1 MTRARTSA
9 GVLAY
14 RVLDG
19 LLEVLLVHPGG
30 PFWASKDAGAW
41 SIPKGEFDAGED
53 AFAAAK
59 REFEEETGVAIDG
72 AFVALPPC
80 KLRGGKTV
88 HAWAVEADLDVAQLR
103 SNTFEIAW
111 PPRSGRMAS
120 FPEVDRYG
128 YFTLAEAAAKINA
141 GQRPLLDAL
150 PAAVMTQRPSAP
162 PRK

>member
-1 MTRARTSA
+1 MTHARTSA

-14 RVLDG
+14 RMRDG
-19 LLEVLLVHPGG
+19 ALEVLLVHPGG
-30 PFWASKDAGAW
+30 PFWATKDAGAW

-59 REFEEETGVAIDG
+59 REFEEETGAAIDG

-80 KLRGGKTV
+80 KLRSGKAV
-88 HAWAVEADLDVAQLR
+88 LAWAVEADLDVALLR

-111 PPRSGRMAS
+111 PPRSARMAS

-128 YFTLAEAAAKINA
+128 YFTLDEAAVKINA

-150 PAAVMTQRPSAP
+150 RQAVMMQRPSSR
-162 PRK
+162 PRT

>member
-14 RVLDG
+14 RVRDG
-19 LLEVLLVHPGG
+19 VLEVLLVHPGG
-30 PFWASKDAGAW
+30 PFWTNKDAGAW
-41 SIPKGEFDAGED
+41 SIPKGEFDADED
-53 AFAAAK
+53 ALAAAK
-59 REFEEETGVAIDG
+59 REFEEETGTAIDG

-111 PPRSGRMAS
+111 PPRSGRMQS

-128 YFTLAEAAAKINA
+128 YFTLDEAAQKLNA
-141 GQRPLLDAL
+141 GLRTLLDAL
-150 PAAVMTQRPSAP
+150 AQAVGIQRS
-162 PRK
+162 RSE

>member
-1 MTRARTSA
+1 MARKLSA
-9 GVLAY
+9 GIILY
-14 RVLDG
+14 RRQNTG
-19 LLEVLLVHPGG
+19 IEVLLVHPGG
-30 PFWASKDAGAW
+30 PFWTNKDAGAW
-41 SIPKGEFDAGED
+41 SIPKGEFDADED
-53 AFAAAK
+53 ALAAAK
-59 REFEEETGVAIDG
+59 REFEEETGTAIDG

-111 PPRSGRMAS
+111 PPRSGRTTS

-128 YFTLAEAAAKINA
+128 YFAPDEAAVKINE

-150 PAAVMTQRPSAP
+150 ADAVVMQRPSSR
-162 PRK
+162 PRP

>member
-1 MTRARTSA
+1 MRD
-9 GVLAY
+9 GV
-14 RVLDG
+14 
-19 LLEVLLVHPGG
+19 LEVLLVHPGG
-30 PFWASKDAGAW
+30 PFWANKDAGAW

-53 AFAAAK
+53 PLAAAK

-72 AFVALPPC
+72 AFVALPSC

-88 HAWAVEADLDVAQLR
+88 HAWAVEADLDVERLR

-111 PPRSGRMAS
+111 PPRSGRTQS

-128 YFTLAEAAAKINA
+128 YFTLDEAAEKINA

-150 PAAVMTQRPSAP
+150 VEAVIMKRPPSR
-162 PRK
+162 PRT